1 MIQLQVDR
9 GREVF
14 TTLPITDKA
23 RVQNL
28 IQEIANDTEVFIAK
42 VQAMDSVLNNTI
54 EPFPDLDLLKQF
66 AVSSYWTGTKI
77 VNVFEVVGT
86 AHPDYIG
93 AT

>member
-28 IQEIANDTEVFIAK
+28 IQ
-42 VQAMDSVLNNTI
+42 
-54 EPFPDLDLLKQF
+54 
-66 AVSSYWTGTKI
+66 
-77 VNVFEVVGT
+77 
-86 AHPDYIG
+86 
-93 AT
+93 